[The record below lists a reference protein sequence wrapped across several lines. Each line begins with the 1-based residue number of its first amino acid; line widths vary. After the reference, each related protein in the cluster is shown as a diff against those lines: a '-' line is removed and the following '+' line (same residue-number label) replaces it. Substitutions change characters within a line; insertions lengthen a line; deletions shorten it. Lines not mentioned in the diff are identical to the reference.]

1 MWSVILNSSSNTKN
15 WQLFSS
21 FLRIRKTIGKMRAQP
36 VLLNN
41 FTSLTT
47 FYGCA
52 QVLSVAVPRS
62 CKPLT
67 AVCNAHTIAR
77 QRNRISLRKPGL
89 LAHGTPATCKPPKGF
104 AWAFLASADNRSC
117 IPRRGFAWFAS
128 PTEVRGR
135 VSVANLCKRFT
146 RVSAM
151 SQSRQARK
159 DALAPQLSGEIF
171 KEPFVDIF
179 LTDLEQT
186 AFSLSASSNQTSFHS
201 NSLYWRKLRA
211 KGVNAKL
218 DKEYTSNS
226 KASSRANRGKAVQ
239 SKITQIEL
247 HVKIGDYVCSG
258 DKIGESCVDG
268 WRGPLVV
275 SASGKVIRISGSQIV
290 LQKTQPVLYYSQANV
305 HVRRGEWIKQNA
317 PILTLT
323 NQTLVTG
330 DIVQGIPR
338 IEQLFE
344 APHSP
349 PPGTKERALTGA
361 PSSSKAKSHLHETL
375 HSQVREIFRQNWRRL
390 ALPAAVRR
398 SLEQIQQILVESIQK
413 VYLSQGVLIA
423 DKHIEIV
430 VRQMTSKAEVLDSGD
445 TGLLLE
451 ELLPVQNIENANL
464 ATPGK
469 KALYAPAVVGL
480 TRSALESDSFISA
493 ASFQETTRVL
503 SRDATIGKSDFLR
516 GLKEKVVIGDLIS
529 AGTGLD
535 AYFVYTLLSPRPSS
549 SSMQIEMAER

>member
-1 MWSVILNSSSNTKN
+1 MWSVIFKSSNNTKN
-15 WQLFSS
+15 WQYFSS
-21 FLRIRKTIGKMRAQP
+21 GVSTPILSTHKTIGGMRTQ
-36 VLLNN
+36 VILLNN
-41 FTSLTT
+41 CTRLRLTP
-47 FYGCA
+47 FYRCALAA
-52 QVLSVAVPRS
+52 QVFSVLPQTGQAG
-62 CKPLT
+62 KGTLT
-67 AVCNAHTIAR
+67 
-77 QRNRISLRKPGL
+77 
-89 LAHGTPATCKPPKGF
+89 
-104 AWAFLASADNRSC
+104 
-117 IPRRGFAWFAS
+117 
-128 PTEVRGR
+128 
-135 VSVANLCKRFT
+135 
-146 RVSAM
+146 
-151 SQSRQARK
+151 
-159 DALAPQLSGEIF
+159 PQLSGEIF
-171 KEPFVDIF
+171 KEPLVDIF
-179 LTDLEQT
+179 LTDLEQI
-186 AFSLSASSNQTSFHS
+186 AFSLSASTNQNSLYS
-201 NSLYWRKLRA
+201 NSLHWRKLHDLRKRSLI
-211 KGVNAKL
+211 KGANAQSNSNKA
-218 DKEYTSNS
+218 YTSDS
-226 KASSRANRGKAVQ
+226 KASLPANSGRRIQ
-239 SKITQIEL
+239 SKRAQVKL

-258 DKIGESCVDG
+258 DKIGESCVDAEQG
-268 WRGPLVV
+268 WTSPLVV
-275 SASGKVIRISGSQIV
+275 SASGRVIRISGSQIV
-290 LQKTQPVLYYSQANV
+290 VQKTQPVLYYSQAHV
-305 HVRRGEWIKQNA
+305 HVQRGEWIKQNT

-349 PPGTKERALTGA
+349 PPGTKERAVTGA
-361 PSSSKAKSHLHETL
+361 VSSKGKSYLHETL
-375 HSQVREIFRQNWRRL
+375 HSQVREIFRQNWRRI

-430 VRQMTSKAEVLDSGD
+430 VRQMTSKAEVVDGGD

-451 ELLPVQNIENANL
+451 ELLPVQNVENANL
-464 ATPGK
+464 ATPGR

-503 SRDATIGKSDFLR
+503 SRDAAIGKSDFLR

-535 AYFVYTLLSPRPSS
+535 AYFIYTLLSPRPSL